1 MSRKI
6 SILLGILLISG
17 LLLSGCAL
25 TAQSAKPNPDRTIT
39 VVGSGEATAKPDKA
53 YFYAGVEVTA
63 DTVQEATRRNNE
75 VMQAIVAALTDMGVE
90 EKDIQTSNFS
100 VSLERGTERFP
111 MSEKTKAGEE
121 QPRYRVSNMVQVT
134 VWDIEKVSELLD
146 ATINAGANNIWGIT
160 FTISETKALE
170 SEARAKA
177 MQDARARAEE
187 LATLAGVSLG
197 RIVSVSE
204 NVTGI
209 PVLPSVA
216 VERAAGMGG
225 GPAISPGEASVRM
238 RVQVTYAIE

>member
-25 TAQSAKPNPDRTIT
+25 AAQSAKPNPDRTIT

-75 VMQAIVAALTDMGVE
+75 VMQAIVAALTDRGVE

-111 MSEKTKAGEE
+111 MSEKAKAGEE

-146 ATINAGANNIWGIT
+146 ATINAGANNIWGVT
-160 FTISETKALE
+160 FTISETESLE

-187 LATLAGVSLG
+187 LAALAGVSLG

-209 PVLPSVA
+209 PVLPVA
-216 VERAAGMGG
+216 VEKAAGMGG

-238 RVQVTYAIE
+238 RVQVSYAIE

>member
-1 MSRKI
+1 MQIYEGR
-6 SILLGILLISG
+6 
-17 LLLSGCAL
+17 LSGAH
-25 TAQSAKPNPDRTIT
+25 SA
-39 VVGSGEATAKPDKA
+39 
-53 YFYAGVEVTA
+53 
-63 DTVQEATRRNNE
+63 
-75 VMQAIVAALTDMGVE
+75 AAHHVSVRLTDMGVE

-100 VSLERGTERFP
+100 VNLIRDVERFP
-111 MSEKTKAGEE
+111 MPESVEGEE
-121 QPRYRVSNMVQVT
+121 EQTRYRVSNMVQVT

-146 ATINAGANNIWGIT
+146 AAINAGANNIWGIT
-160 FTISETKALE
+160 FTISETESLE

-204 NVTGI
+204 NVTAI

>member
-6 SILLGILLISG
+6 SVLLGILLIGG

-25 TAQSAKPNPDRTIT
+25 PTQSTGANPDRTIT

-53 YFYAGVEVTA
+53 HFYAGVEVTA

-100 VSLERGTERFP
+100 VNLIRDVERFP
-111 MSEKTKAGEE
+111 MPESVEGEE
-121 QPRYRVSNMVQVT
+121 EQTRYRVSNMVQVT

-146 ATINAGANNIWGIT
+146 AAINAGANNIWGIT
-160 FTISETKALE
+160 FTISETESLE